1 MKMKFSK
8 NFHLAKRHWYGVT
21 NSIRVL
27 PDFIVIGAAKS
38 GTTSLYH
45 YLAQHPCI
53 ASSSYDELGYFDD
66 NYHLGINWYKSF
78 FPTKFTKNKIIK
90 KYGKFLTYDVTP
102 GYFQNPWCIKRMCKT
117 LPDVKLILVLRNP
130 VDRTYSHYQSSTK
143 RGMKTKIPFRDLLD
157 RDLKTYEQIKNDD
170 NEYLNFILNSY
181 IGPSIYVR
189 LVKEWLRC
197 FSLEQLLIFSTEELA
212 KNPDE
217 VFSRIFD
224 FLNVKEQKI
233 NTKSRHN
240 VEVYDTSLDSNL
252 RQRLIDFFRPH
263 NEELFNTI
271 NQRFDWDK

>member
-1 MKMKFSK
+1 MTFSK

-102 GYFQNPWCIKRMCKT
+102 GYFQNLWCIKRMCKT

-157 RDLKTYEQIKNDD
+157 IDLKTYEQIKNDD

-189 LVKEWLRC
+189 LVKEWLKYFR
-197 FSLEQLLIFSTEELA
+197 LEQLLIFSTEELA
-212 KNPDE
+212 KNPRE
-217 VFSRIFD
+217 VFSRIFG
-224 FLNVKEQKI
+224 FLNIKEEEI
-233 NTKSRHN
+233 NTESRQN
-240 VEVYDTSLDSNL
+240 VGGYDASLDSDL